1 LTKSWV
7 ARASILNTRGSK
19 QDSYQQ
25 FADIKGLI
33 RSRKSK
39 KDNTL
44 AENKKDK
51 RTNNDLQN
59 ITQKTKDRATRTP
72 LKIGCEL
79 MCLGMVSSS
88 SSTCEIRRV
97 AVRQHKH
104 NLIWKSFWTPAYV
117 NRYNINKTFQC
128 HIRFIYS
135 INAYLHKLVVYC
147 SSVQW
152 IREHQLDI
160 LTMKVLTID
169 IHHHTGNELCRC
181 SCMLYD

>member
-1 LTKSWV
+1 
-7 ARASILNTRGSK
+7 
-19 QDSYQQ
+19 
-25 FADIKGLI
+25 
-33 RSRKSK
+33 
-39 KDNTL
+39 
-44 AENKKDK
+44 
-51 RTNNDLQN
+51 
-59 ITQKTKDRATRTP
+59 
-72 LKIGCEL
+72 

-104 NLIWKSFWTPAYV
+104 NLIWKSCWTPAYV

-128 HIRFIYS
+128 HIRFFYS

-160 LTMKVLTID
+160 LTMRVLTID

-181 SCMLYD
+181 SCMLYDQVTILCYILHIHLDMQPLFHSMKKDNVIIEFVIIAEHV